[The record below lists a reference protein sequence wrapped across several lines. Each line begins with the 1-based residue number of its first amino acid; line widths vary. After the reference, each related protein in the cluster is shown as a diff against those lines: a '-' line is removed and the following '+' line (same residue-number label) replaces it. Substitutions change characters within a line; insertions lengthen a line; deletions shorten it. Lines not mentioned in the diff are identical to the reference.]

1 MPAPTSASEFV
12 DLVLK
17 SGVVEESRVREF
29 LKKLAETG
37 GGIPPDPARLAGL
50 MVHEGLLTYFQAE
63 QILQGK
69 YKRFT
74 IGKYKVLE
82 KIGSGGM
89 GQVFL
94 CEHIL
99 MRRKVAIKVLPT
111 TKAQDPA
118 GLERFYREARAIA
131 AVDHP
136 NLVRA
141 YDIDQAENLH
151 FLVMEYV
158 DGVSLQELVKKI
170 GPLPV
175 LRACHYIYGAAVGL
189 NHVHEIGLIHRDIK
203 PSNILVDRNG
213 MVKILDLG
221 LARFFHDSDEL
232 TKKYDENILG
242 TADYLSPEQAVDSH
256 TVDIRTDI
264 YSLGATFYYLLTGQ
278 PPFPEGT
285 VTQKLIWHQT
295 RDPKPISAFRAD
307 VPPEII
313 AIIDKMMRKKP
324 QERYQTPAELMQ
336 ALAPWVAVPIPPPSE
351 QELPA
356 LSRAAGG
363 GARPQHSAGPITPVT
378 PTAAS
383 ADRDSSSV
391 STLPAFGPTAVPHS
405 GPPQAPPPPGLS
417 ELYPG
422 VAAVPPSSPLTLGT
436 SPSPHPSPV
445 AVVTSAG
452 PANTPEASFVAP
464 VSPATVW
471 ESLSQE
477 LSSDTDPAVSTH
489 PTRTA
494 SSVQRPTK
502 ARQKSSRTV
511 LLVGVALALMGVTSA
526 IAVYLLIPATSPST
540 TPKEGSV
547 SQGDQRSWIVS
558 KSARE
563 PNSVPTLRDA
573 LLKAAPGDLI
583 LIREKKI
590 REPPLRLD
598 RQRHK
603 NITIRGDLNSD
614 HYPTW
619 EVTAAGKP
627 MLEIPNVE
635 GVRLQKLIMDGT
647 DSATNA
653 LAINGV
659 TPGIVLEDLT
669 IQRCSLTALRCQNVM
684 GDKDQPIQIRGLRI
698 LLNKP
703 EQVGIHLVAVNADTR
718 YLHLSQCR
726 FEGNNNGIGIWIEG
740 PCQEVTI
747 AEGRF
752 FQLTTA
758 LNLGPVPAQRMS
770 QGTFHNNVLMRCA
783 NGLVW
788 IRNSPKTSNNP
799 NEVPGKYHWQV
810 TGNYF
815 ESVAEIGKADGGSGP
830 LAGLQLRDN
839 ARGPGCGV
847 GNLGWQIP
855 ERKLPTPLKTDPNDD
870 ATFLRLP
877 QGVLHQPSGK

>member
-1 MPAPTSASEFV
+1 MPAPTTASEFV

-29 LKKLAETG
+29 LKKLAEG
-37 GGIPPDPARLAGL
+37 SSGIPSDPARLAGL

-82 KIGSGGM
+82 KLGSGGM

-99 MRRKVAIKVLPT
+99 MRRRVAIKVLPT

-203 PSNILVDRNG
+203 PSNILVDRHG

-221 LARFFHDSDEL
+221 LARFFHDTDEL

-295 RDPKPISAFRAD
+295 RDPKPISAYRSD

-313 AIIDKMMRKKP
+313 AIIDKMMKKKP
-324 QERYQTPAELMQ
+324 EERYQTPAELMQ
-336 ALAPWVAVPIPPPSE
+336 ALAPWVTVPIPPPSE

-363 GARPQHSAGPITPVT
+363 GMRPQVSAGPITPIT
-378 PTAAS
+378 PSPAS
-383 ADRDSSSV
+383 AGGDSSSV
-391 STLPAFGPTAVPHS
+391 STLPSLGPAGVPH
-405 GPPQAPPPPGLS
+405 PPPPQTPPPSAS

-422 VAAVPPSSPLTLGT
+422 VAALPPSVPLSSPPSSGAALTPSAALGT
-436 SPSPHPSPV
+436 SGLSPS
-445 AVVTSAG
+445 SAE
-452 PANTPEASFVAP
+452 TPGVSLVAP
-464 VSPATVW
+464 VAPAAVW
-471 ESLSQE
+471 ESLSEQ
-477 LSSDTDPAVSTH
+477 LSAE
-489 PTRTA
+489 TA
-494 SSVQRPTK
+494 
-502 ARQKSSRTV
+502 
-511 LLVGVALALMGVTSA
+511 SA
-526 IAVYLLIPATSPST
+526 IAQPTSTATPLRTSRRTATAASRSPRLIFLAGAGLLLVAAGTAIAWYFLKGSPTPPTAPQGAGSTS
-540 TPKEGSV
+540 G
-547 SQGDQRSWIVS
+547 QRTWIVT
-558 KSARE
+558 KAGGE
-563 PNSVPTLRDA
+563 PNTVPSLREA

-583 LIREKKI
+583 LIREAKI
-590 REPPLRLD
+590 SEPPLRLD

-603 NITIRGDLNSD
+603 NITIRGDLPGD
-614 HYPTW
+614 TYPVW
-619 EVTAAGKP
+619 EAIVGGRP
-627 MLEIPNVE
+627 MLEISGVE
-635 GVRLQKLIMDGT
+635 GVQLQKLALDGA
-647 DSATNA
+647 DQATN
-653 LAINGV
+653 GV
-659 TPGIVLEDLT
+659 FLSGIIPGVVLEQIT
-669 IQRCSLTALRCQNVM
+669 CQRCSLAAVRCQNVT
-684 GDKDQPIQIRGLRI
+684 GSAEQSVHIRQVRI

-703 EQVGIHLVAVNADTR
+703 EQIGVHLAALNASTQ
-718 YLHLSQCR
+718 HLQIIDCR
-726 FEGNNNGIGIWIEG
+726 FEGNNNSVGIRLEG
-740 PCQEVTI
+740 SSQNVLI
-747 AEGRF
+747 SEGRF
-752 FQLTTA
+752 FQLRTA
-758 LNLGPVPAQRMS
+758 VKLGPVPRMGVC
-770 QGTFHNNVLMRCA
+770 QGTFQRNVVANCA
-783 NGLVW
+783 EGLVW
-788 IRNSPKTSNNP
+788 DRQVPKAARGVKET
-799 NEVPGKYHWQV
+799 PGKNCWPIN
-810 TGNYF
+810 GNYF
-815 ESVAEIGKADGGSGP
+815 FSVREIGKGEGGGGP
-830 LAGLQLRDN
+830 LEGLQIRDN
-839 ARGPGCGV
+839 ARAPGCGE

-855 ERKLPTPLKTDPNDD
+855 
-870 ATFLRLP
+870 
-877 QGVLHQPSGK
+877 